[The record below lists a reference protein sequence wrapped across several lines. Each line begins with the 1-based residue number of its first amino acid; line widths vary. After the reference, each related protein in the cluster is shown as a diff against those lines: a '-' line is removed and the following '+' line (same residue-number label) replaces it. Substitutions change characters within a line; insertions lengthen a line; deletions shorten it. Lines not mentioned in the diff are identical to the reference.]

1 VASKK
6 TISFIVFQKLINIP
20 MSQPIIS
27 IDRNN
32 LYKSGSF
39 YDALVLRY
47 NQVDSPVIRA
57 INMTPRIF
65 IWTSPSYHLIYKRSP
80 TASFAASLKNK
91 GSDIYETTVFT
102 PNLDTV
108 KYKNTILVPKNSIII
123 GCFFPSRNDSGLVQN
138 IVYEATVKQIEGTIL
153 HSGNDLL
160 LDRNKFCGIEEVY
173 SKGELVV
180 AAVITVEFSQY
191 KDIFEKFLQ
200 PREIIKNN
208 RSICGLK
215 DIYPAF
221 NVDQYVEDISNLFAE
236 NLS

>member
-1 VASKK
+1 
-6 TISFIVFQKLINIP
+6 

-39 YDALVLRY
+39 YDALLLRY
-47 NQVDSPVIRA
+47 NQIDSPVIRA
-57 INMTPRIF
+57 INMTPHIF
-65 IWTSPSYHLIYKRSP
+65 IWTSPSYHLIYKRSSTTSSAP
-80 TASFAASLKNK
+80 VIKSK
-91 GSDIYETTVFT
+91 GSDVYEITVYT
-102 PNLDTV
+102 PNLDTI

-123 GCFFPSRNDSGLVQN
+123 GCFFPGHNNNGLVQD
-138 IVYEATVKQIEGTIL
+138 IVYEATAKQIEGNIL
-153 HSGNDLL
+153 RSGNDLL
-160 LDRNKFCGIEEVY
+160 LNRNKFCGIEEVY

-180 AAVITVEFSQY
+180 AAVVTVEFNQY
-191 KDIFEKFLQ
+191 KNIFEKFLQ

-221 NVDQYVEDISNLFAE
+221 NIDQYIEDISDLFAE
-236 NLS
+236 NLK

>member
-1 VASKK
+1 M
-6 TISFIVFQKLINIP
+6 N
-20 MSQPIIS
+20 QPVIS

-47 NQVDSPVIRA
+47 NQVDSPAIRA
-57 INMTPRIF
+57 VNMTSRIF
-65 IWTSPSYHLIYKRSP
+65 IWTSSSYHLIYKRSP
-80 TASFAASLKNK
+80 VVSSAPFIKNK
-91 GSDIYETTVFT
+91 GNDIYETIVYT
-102 PNLDTV
+102 PNLDTL
-108 KYKNTILVPKNSIII
+108 KYKNTILVPKNSIIL
-123 GCFFPSRNDSGLVQN
+123 GCFFPGRNNTGLVQD
-138 IVYEATVKQIEGTIL
+138 IVYEATAKQIEGNIL
-153 HSGNDLL
+153 RSENDLL
-160 LDRNKFCGIEEVY
+160 LNKNKFCGIEEVY
-173 SKGELVV
+173 SKSELVV
-180 AAVITVEFSQY
+180 SAVITVEFIQY

-221 NVDQYVEDISNLFAE
+221 NVDQYIDDISDLFIK